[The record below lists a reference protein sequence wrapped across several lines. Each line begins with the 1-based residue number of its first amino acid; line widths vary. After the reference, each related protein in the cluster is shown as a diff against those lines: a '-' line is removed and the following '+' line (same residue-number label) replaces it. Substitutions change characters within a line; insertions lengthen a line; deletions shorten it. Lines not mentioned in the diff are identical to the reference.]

1 MIYYIFIVI
10 FPFFSFVK
18 NKNIKIYGLMLS
30 FLFLVSFCSLRWQT
44 GTDWLPYYD
53 DFMSPGNRHDFE
65 IGYVLY
71 VKLIRYLTDN
81 YTLFLF
87 TTSIIPIALIF
98 WGCLKTQK
106 NISLTILSVCVFY

>member
-44 GTDWLPYYD
+44 GT
-53 DFMSPGNRHDFE
+53 
-65 IGYVLY
+65 
-71 VKLIRYLTDN
+71 
-81 YTLFLF
+81 
-87 TTSIIPIALIF
+87 
-98 WGCLKTQK
+98 
-106 NISLTILSVCVFY
+106 

>member
-98 WGCLKTQK
+98 WG
-106 NISLTILSVCVFY
+106 